1 MTREEGRLHNSGW
14 SYKMYQM
21 AKTAREKMKAK
32 ARALAGE
39 KDQKVDSS
47 DWTPA
52 KPLNADIKTGARPIM
67 KPSAKGIGESN
78 AARDTKA
85 AIGKDLKRGGFK
97 SGGAVKDAGVKDKK
111 ALGAIDPSPK
121 RGAAGHYKKGGKIK
135 KADGG
140 ILEIGRAHV

>member
-32 ARALAGE
+32 ARSLAGE

-52 KPLNADIKTGARPIM
+52 DRKSTRLN
-67 KPSAKGIGESN
+67 SS
-78 AARDTKA
+78 
-85 AIGKDLKRGGFK
+85 
-97 SGGAVKDAGVKDKK
+97 
-111 ALGAIDPSPK
+111 
-121 RGAAGHYKKGGKIK
+121 H
-135 KADGG
+135 
-140 ILEIGRAHV
+140 